1 MDISIFDVVGPVMIG
16 PSSSHT
22 AGAAALSRIGR
33 EIIGEPFSYVS
44 FGLHGSF
51 ADTGAGHGTDRALVA
66 GALGMRPD
74 DERIRDSFRLAKEA
88 GMGYDFHR
96 VELEDVHENTVQMVF
111 TLRSGRKREIIGSS
125 IGGGR
130 IIITRIDGYETAL
143 TAQSNTIMVEHRD
156 VPGVVS
162 GITRALALNH
172 INIAN
177 MQLARKSRGDMA
189 FTIIEVDQ
197 SIDDMTLHDIDWVDG
212 VKRVQVI
219 GTVESLAD
227 AMEGIFNV

>member
-33 EIIGEPFSYVS
+33 EIIGEPFSHVS

-74 DERIRDSFRLAKEA
+74 DERLRDSFRLAKDI
-88 GMGYDFHR
+88 GMSYDFHR
-96 VELEDVHENTVQMVF
+96 VELDDVHENTVQMVF

-125 IGGGR
+125 I
-130 IIITRIDGYETAL
+130 DGYETAL
-143 TAQSNTIMVEHRD
+143 TAQTNTIMVEHQD

-197 SIDDMTLHDIDWVDG
+197 NIDDMTLHDIDWVNG

-227 AMEGIFNV
+227 AMEGMLYV

>member
-22 AGAAALSRIGR
+22 AGAAALARIGR
-33 EIIGEPFSYVS
+33 EIIGEPFSHVS

-74 DERIRDSFRLAKEA
+74 DERLRDSFRLAKEN
-88 GMGYDFHR
+88 GMSYDFHR
-96 VELEDVHENTVQMVF
+96 VQLDNVHENTVQMVF
-111 TLRSGRKREIIGSS
+111 TLLSGRQREIIGSS
-125 IGGGR
+125 IGGAR
-130 IIITRIDGYETAL
+130 IVITRIDGYETAL
-143 TAQSNTIMVEHRD
+143 TAQTNTVMVEHRD

-162 GITRALALNH
+162 GITRALSFSG

-177 MQLARKSRGDMA
+177 MQLARKARGDMA

-197 SIDDMTLHDIDWVDG
+197 NIDEMVLHDIDWVDG

-227 AMEGIFNV
+227 AMEDIIDV

>member
-22 AGAAALSRIGR
+22 AGAAALARVGR
-33 EIIGEPFSYVS
+33 EIVGEPFIHVS

-74 DERIRDSFRLAKEA
+74 DERLRDSFRLAKEN

-96 VELEDVHENTVQMVF
+96 VELDNVHENTVQMVF

-125 IGGGR
+125 IGGAR
-130 IIITRIDGYETAL
+130 I
-143 TAQSNTIMVEHRD
+143 V
-156 VPGVVS
+156 
-162 GITRALALNH
+162 
-172 INIAN
+172 NIAN

-189 FTIIEVDQ
+189 FTIIEIDQ
-197 SIDDMTLHDIDWVDG
+197 NIDEMILHDIDWVDG

-227 AMEGIFNV
+227 AMEDLINV

>member
-1 MDISIFDVVGPVMIG
+1 
-16 PSSSHT
+16 
-22 AGAAALSRIGR
+22 
-33 EIIGEPFSYVS
+33 
-44 FGLHGSF
+44 
-51 ADTGAGHGTDRALVA
+51 
-66 GALGMRPD
+66 
-74 DERIRDSFRLAKEA
+74 
-88 GMGYDFHR
+88 
-96 VELEDVHENTVQMVF
+96 
-111 TLRSGRKREIIGSS
+111 
-125 IGGGR
+125 
-130 IIITRIDGYETAL
+130 
-143 TAQSNTIMVEHRD
+143 MVEHQD

-197 SIDDMTLHDIDWVDG
+197 NIDDMTLHDIDWVNG

-227 AMEGIFNV
+227 AMEGMLYV

>member
-22 AGAAALSRIGR
+22 AGAAALARVGR
-33 EIIGEPFSYVS
+33 EIVGEPFIHVS

-51 ADTGAGHGTDRALVA
+51 ADTGSGHGTDRALVA

-74 DERIRDSFRLAKEA
+74 DERLRDSFRLAKEN

-96 VELEDVHENTVQMVF
+96 VELDNVHENTVQMVF

-125 IGGGR
+125 IGGAR
-130 IIITRIDGYETAL
+130 IVITRIDGYETSL
-143 TAQSNTIMVEHRD
+143 TAQSNAVMVEHRD

-162 GITRALALNH
+162 GITRALSLGG

-189 FTIIEVDQ
+189 FTIIEIDQ
-197 SIDDMTLHDIDWVDG
+197 NIDEMILHDIDWVDG

-227 AMEGIFNV
+227 AMEDLINV